1 MGRMIRNDVEK
12 KVIKK
17 IIDAGLTQ
25 KMIADHLGVTPQA
38 VNNRLKRGK
47 VEPILKAIGELS
59 D

>member
-12 KVIKK
+12 KVIKE

-47 VEPILKAIGELS
+47 VEPILKAIRELS
-59 D
+59 G